1 MASFESRIIL
11 FILHKLNTKR
21 SFEHYFKRGKL
32 NSEVSNKPNRMLK
45 SLATV
50 TSTELL
56 GRVIYTATPI
66 NQTSDMHVLF
76 FHGGAYVLGLKNH
89 HYNFISRLVK
99 SIGCKVSIV
108 DYPLAPRY
116 TADDALDVVTRLYIE
131 ITEKES
137 ADKIVLM
144 GDSSGGGLTL
154 GLAQYLRDR
163 NIPQPKQIILLSP
176 WLDVTMQNPDILAID
191 KLDPILSIEG
201 LKMAGEA
208 YAGNKDPKDPYI
220 SPIYG
225 NFKNLSP
232 ISLFTSTNDILN
244 ADARKLKGML
254 DQQGIMMRVEEY
266 SGLFH
271 DWMVFNSTESRDVIA
286 KITEIVTN

>member
-1 MASFESRIIL
+1 MASLESRIIL

-32 NSEVSNKPNRMLK
+32 DSEVSKKPNRKLT

-50 TSTELL
+50 TSSEVL
-56 GRVIYTATPI
+56 GRNIYSVIPKK
-66 NQTSDMHVLF
+66 QTSNIHILF

-89 HYNFISRLVK
+89 HYNFISRCIK
-99 SIGCKVSIV
+99 SIGCKVSIL

-116 TADDALDVVTRLYIE
+116 TADDALDVAIE
-131 ITEKES
+131 FYRDSIEKES
-137 ADKIVLM
+137 ADTIVLM
-144 GDSSGGGLTL
+144 GDSSGGGLAL
-154 GLAQYLRDR
+154 GLSQYLRDHQM
-163 NIPQPKQIILLSP
+163 PQPKQIIILSP
-176 WLDVTMQNPDILAID
+176 WLDITMQNPDILAID

-201 LKMAGEA
+201 LIMAGQA
-208 YAGNKDPKDPYI
+208 YAGNKDPQDPFV

-225 NFKNLSP
+225 NFEDLAP

-254 DQQGIMMRVEEY
+254 DQQGIVMRFEEY

-271 DWMVFNSTESRDVIA
+271 DWMVFDISESRDVIA
-286 KITEIVTN
+286 KITEIVSN